1 MRALIIFSSVLC
13 GQVSFAAVNYKTVA
27 AKGETVFVAK
37 GFPSAIKI
45 EGKAPA
51 PEGQVSVKAEA
62 RAAEVSGRFTL
73 DLSKLDT
80 GIGMR
85 DRHMKDKYLEVE
97 KFKNAQLTIDP
108 VSFPG
113 GVKAGKAPF
122 TGVLNLHGVEKPV
135 KGEYELTLVD
145 DKNWAIK
152 ANFTLKLSDFNIDV
166 PKFSGITVADEVALN
181 IDSNLEKSVE

>member
-1 MRALIIFSSVLC
+1 MRALLFSAIVLSASL
-13 GQVSFAAVNYKTVA
+13 GFAGINYKTVA
-27 AKGETVFVAK
+27 AKGETSFIAK

-51 PEGQVSVKAEA
+51 PEGQVTLKSDPKVT
-62 RAAEVSGRFTL
+62 EVSGHFSL

-85 DRHMKDKYLEVE
+85 DRHMKEKYLEVE

-108 VSFPG
+108 VSFAG
-113 GVKAGKAPF
+113 SVKAGKAPF
-122 TGVLNLHGVEKPV
+122 TGKLNLHGVEKPV

-145 DKNWAIK
+145 DKTWAIK
-152 ANFTLKLSDFNIDV
+152 ANFNLKLSDFNIDV